1 MLSLYSNPITCL
13 VGTAASSATI
23 HLIFFTCFKVCPKRV
38 NSANCSNLGYVA
50 VIMYRGTDFSKGCN
64 SSSTFFGHGFDL
76 FRS

>member
-1 MLSLYSNPITCL
+1 MTL
-13 VGTAASSATI
+13 
-23 HLIFFTCFKVCPKRV
+23 PKRV

-50 VIMYRGTDFSKGCN
+50 VIMYKGTDFSKGCN